1 MIKQLIRRLISVSIW
16 LLPCFHFWLECLGKY
31 LQSVAFQLWE
41 NCFFSI
47 HSAAKPKIFA
57 FPMAITNAFCTHQR
71 HILSIH
77 IPIDTRGRF
86 RMQVNAECYLS
97 GRTEKKVKIIMKC
110 IGISLTYP
118 QSTSI
123 KLKCNHH
130 AGVAFQYFVMHLT
143 MLITKSNAIN
153 MAFFAPFRSCCKQ
166 FLHFTCGHIFQLG
179 FSWLWRWVREKYGP
193 FTILKSKKI
202 FTLNFKKLK
211 TTGIFYLSCKLYLLK
226 SSCLKKWF
234 ISKYLI
240 NTTSIGWIFF
250 DYLFMLFNICTIMIF
265 NKLWPYM
272 VYDKQHNIFKILY
285 CC

>member
-1 MIKQLIRRLISVSIW
+1 LASKIVGCPACAEHCGLVWPKNWKWKYTLLICSPDNIQIRFAFWFVLRMIKQLIRRLISVSIW

-166 FLHFTCGHIFQLG
+166 FLHFACGHIFQLG
-179 FSWLWRWVREKYGP
+179 FGWL
-193 FTILKSKKI
+193 
-202 FTLNFKKLK
+202 
-211 TTGIFYLSCKLYLLK
+211 
-226 SSCLKKWF
+226 
-234 ISKYLI
+234 
-240 NTTSIGWIFF
+240 
-250 DYLFMLFNICTIMIF
+250 
-265 NKLWPYM
+265 
-272 VYDKQHNIFKILY
+272 
-285 CC
+285 